1 MKVVVLGGGESGYG
15 SAVLAQVK
23 GLEVFLSDKGTI
35 APKYAEILDRYGIA
49 YEDAISGQETILFD
63 LQHIK

>member
-35 APKYAEILDRYGIA
+35 APKYAEILDRYGIPYVRA
-49 YEDAISGQETILFD
+49 FLLYPFRAFSL
-63 LQHIK
+63 L